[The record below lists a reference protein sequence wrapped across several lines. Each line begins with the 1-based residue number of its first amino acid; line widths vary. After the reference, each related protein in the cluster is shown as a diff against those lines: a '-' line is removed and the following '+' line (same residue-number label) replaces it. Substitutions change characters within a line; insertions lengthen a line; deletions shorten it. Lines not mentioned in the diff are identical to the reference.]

1 MNYEQLGYSFI
12 TLLRWLCAGW
22 ITEDLAPTQATL
34 VQIKKTFVF
43 DNLPEMPVFQA
54 ILSMV
59 EFLMGGGCG
68 FGLNILSLLVL
79 IRIIFSF
86 FIISVEQAQIPEVD
100 SSDQCGSFDTPIAIL
115 YDTLIRMT
123 YVIKCH
129 KMALLTFYDIRHM
142 T

>member
-1 MNYEQLGYSFI
+1 
-12 TLLRWLCAGW
+12 
-22 ITEDLAPTQATL
+22 
-34 VQIKKTFVF
+34 
-43 DNLPEMPVFQA
+43 MPVFQA

-100 SSDQCGSFDTPIAIL
+100 LSDQCGSFDTHITIL
-115 YDTLIRMT
+115 YDTLIHMT

-129 KMALLTFYDIRHM
+129 KMALLACYDICHM